1 MKVKNK
7 AVILGSNYYIG
18 LSIIRSLGKEGV
30 YTVAFDYSSE
40 GSYGAKS
47 KYLGEQIICPH
58 YDKEEE
64 KLVEFL
70 IDYAKNEEYKPVLY
84 PTADPY
90 AEFMDANLERLKEY
104 YHIWMTEPGLWTKIM
119 DKQGIF
125 DLAIEHGMPVPET
138 LKPTDDSFM
147 DEVERKLGF
156 PCIIKP
162 ADSTAFVDKFKKK
175 LFECHDMQEL
185 IERLSQVEEAGLEV
199 VVQRIIPGFD
209 DHMYTF
215 DAYMD
220 QNSEVTH
227 WTTCQKHRQFP
238 INYGASA
245 YTEQRDVPELYDM
258 SADFF
263 KAIGY
268 KGFGEIEYKKDSETG
283 KYYMIEINARTTNFD
298 ALLTKI
304 DINFPYVAYRDIIGD
319 PLPKMTKALDTGV
332 YFRYFQEDFL
342 AIREYI
348 RTGQLERGEIIRSLA
363 FKKKAPAIWSW
374 DDPKPGFSYSKDIL
388 KKAVDRI
395 FR

>member
-1 MKVKNK
+1 MKNK

-18 LSIIRSLGKEGV
+18 LSIIRSLGKEGI

-58 YDKEEE
+58 YDKEAE

-70 IDYAKNEEYKPVLY
+70 IDYAKEEEYKPVLY

-90 AEFMDANLERLKEY
+90 AEFIDDNLERLKEH

-125 DLAIEHGMPVPET
+125 ELAIEHGMPVPET
-138 LKPTDDSFM
+138 LKPADDDFI
-147 DEVERKLGF
+147 EQVERKLGF

-175 LFECHDMQEL
+175 LFECHDMEEL

-220 QNSEVTH
+220 QDSEVTH

-263 KAIGY
+263 RDIGY

-304 DINFPYVAYRDIIGD
+304 GINFPYVAYRDIIGD
-319 PLPKMTKALDTGV
+319 PLPKMDDALDTGV

-374 DDPKPGFSYSKDIL
+374 DDPKPGLSYSRDIF

>member
-1 MKVKNK
+1 MKNK

-47 KYLGEQIICPH
+47 KYLAEQIICPH
-58 YDKEEE
+58 YQKEEE
-64 KLVEFL
+64 ELVEFL
-70 IDYAKNEEYKPVLY
+70 IDYAKDEDYKPVLY

-90 AEFMDANLERLKEY
+90 AEFIDANLVKLREY

-125 DLAIEHGMPVPET
+125 DLAVEHGMPVPET
-138 LKPTDDSFM
+138 LKPTDDDFM
-147 DEVERKLGF
+147 DEVEIKLGF

-162 ADSTAFVDKFKKK
+162 VDSTAFVDKFKKK

-215 DAYMD
+215 DAYMN

-263 KAIGY
+263 KAIEY

-283 KYYMIEINARTTNFD
+283 KFYLIEINARTTNFD

-304 DINFPYVAYRDIIGD
+304 GINFPYVAYRDIIGD
-319 PLPKMTKALDTGV
+319 PLPKMTKPLDTGV

-348 RTGQLERGEIIRSLA
+348 RTGQLDRGEVIKSLA

-374 DDPKPGFSYSKDIL
+374 DDPKPGLSYSKDIL
-388 KKAVDRI
+388 KKAIDRI